1 MASPFD
7 VLGVDSDADDAEIE
21 RAYRRRVKEA
31 HPDHGGSASE
41 FQLVYTAYRQLA
53 AGNADAELEVVPET
67 DEESRKTSPA
77 SETNAGPSETDTG
90 PSESDPE
97 HSEPEETGS
106 QVEFLNY
113 ETLTD
118 HGWRID
124 DENLFEKASE
134 ADLDPTDYGRFL
146 VKPRENL
153 LEAAENRGFAWPYSC
168 RGGACANCAVAVV
181 DGAVEMPSNHILPS
195 SMTDSGIQL
204 SCISAPVT
212 DEMKV
217 VYNVKNLP
225 GLDEL
230 RLPSDPFD
238 NAQLND

>member
-7 VLGVDSDADDAEIE
+7 VLEVDSDADDEEIE

-31 HPDHGGSASE
+31 HPDHGGSARE
-41 FQLVYTAYRQLA
+41 FQLVYTAYRQVM
-53 AGNADAELEVVPET
+53 AGNTDAELEV
-67 DEESRKTSPA
+67 A
-77 SETNAGPSETDTG
+77 SEADADERDTASAAESEADPSA
-90 PSESDPE
+90 PE
-97 HSEPEETGS
+97 EEPEPEETGS
-106 QVEFLNY
+106 KVEFLNY
-113 ETLTD
+113 EILAD
-118 HGWRID
+118 HGWQID
-124 DENLFEKASE
+124 DDDLFEKASE
-134 ADLDPTDYGRFL
+134 ANLDQGDYGRFF
-146 VKPRENL
+146 VQPRENL
-153 LEAAENRGFAWPYSC
+153 LEAAENRGFSWPYSC
-168 RGGACANCAVAVV
+168 RGGACANCAIAVV

-204 SCISAPVT
+204 SCISRPVT

-217 VYNVKNLP
+217 VYNVKSLP

>member
-7 VLGVDSDADDAEIE
+7 VLAVDPDADDEEIE

-31 HPDHGGSASE
+31 HPDHGGSARE
-41 FQLVYTAYRQLA
+41 FQLVYTAYRQVM
-53 AGNADAELEVVPET
+53 AGNTDAELEVASADDSGERET
-67 DEESRKTSPA
+67 A
-77 SETNAGPSETDTG
+77 SEAEPPEDSAPPGSEAA
-90 PSESDPE
+90 
-97 HSEPEETGS
+97 EPEESGS
-106 QVEFLNY
+106 KIEFLNY
-113 ETLTD
+113 EVLAD
-118 HGWRID
+118 HGWQID
-124 DENLFEKASE
+124 DDDLFEKASE
-134 ADLDPTDYGRFL
+134 ADLAPDDYGRFFAQ
-146 VKPRENL
+146 PRENI
-153 LEAAENRGFAWPYSC
+153 LEAAESRGFSWPYSC
-168 RGGACANCAVAVV
+168 RGGACANCAIAVV